1 MIAGKSYEGL
11 SVDVWSCGVI
21 LFAMLCGYLPFED
34 ANTGALYKKILNNEY
49 VIPEG
54 VSPEAEDLIRKILM
68 TDPNKRY
75 KIEDI
80 KKHPWITLY
89 NDTKATEGI
98 IVGYNRI
105 PVFIYFSLVK
115 R

>member
-11 SVDVWSCGVI
+11 SVDIWSCGVI
-21 LFAMLCGYLPFED
+21 LYAMLIGTLPFED
-34 ANTGALYKKILNNEY
+34 PNTGALYKKILNNDY
-49 VIPEG
+49 VIPHNEEIS
-54 VSPEAEDLIRKILM
+54 VSPEAEDLIRKILT

-80 KKHPWITLY
+80 KKHHWITLY
-89 NDTKATEGI
+89 NDVKASEGI

-105 PVFIYFSLVK
+105 PVFD
-115 R
+115 